1 MAFQLTQAKLTT
13 FLPVVD
19 VNRARAFYEGK
30 LGFGTPDAPKPDGTL
45 VYHVQDSMIALRPM
59 EGGTKAD
66 YTALSFE
73 VTDIEDGVRNLEKAG
88 VRFED
93 YDLPDFKTQ
102 GHICTMGNEKC
113 AWFKDTEGNFLCL
126 HQELH

>member
-1 MAFQLTQAKLTT
+1 MAFQLSQAKLTT

-30 LGFGTPDAPKPDGTL
+30 LGFGTPEAPKPDGTL
-45 VYHVQDSMIALRPM
+45 VYRVQDALIGLRPL

-66 YTALSFE
+66 YTAVSFE
-73 VTDIEDGVRNLEKAG
+73 VADIEEGVRSLEKAG

-102 GHICTMGNEKC
+102 GHICTVGTEKC

-126 HQELH
+126 HQDLR

>member
-1 MAFQLTQAKLTT
+1 MPFQLSQAKLTT

-30 LGFGTPDAPKPDGTL
+30 LGFGTPEAPKPDGTL
-45 VYHVQDSMIALRPM
+45 VYHVQDAMIGLRPL

-73 VTDIEDGVRNLEKAG
+73 VADIEEGVRSLEKAG

-102 GHICTMGNEKC
+102 GHICTMGKEKC

-126 HQELH
+126 HQDLQ

>member
-1 MAFQLTQAKLTT
+1 MPTPLSQARITT
-13 FLPVVD
+13 FLPVID
-19 VNRARAFYEGK
+19 MNRARSFYEGK

-45 VYHVQDSMIALRPM
+45 TYHVQDAMVALRPM

-73 VTDIEDGVRNLEKAG
+73 VNDIEERVSSLEKAG

-93 YDLPDFKTQ
+93 YDLPDFKTVN
-102 GHICTMGNEKC
+102 HIATTPIGRS
-113 AWFKDTEGNFLCL
+113 AWFKDPDGNTIAIF
-126 HQELH
+126 QPA